1 VSVSIRPL
9 LVPGVALA
17 AVGAVALG
25 PSVVVP
31 SAMTPARP
39 AVEAPVVQMMEV
51 QLAGFAQDLYYALEG
66 WVEFGA
72 QVLQDFFFWN
82 PEFAAQIGNLYTT
95 LQPIVERVVILVINL
110 IEGPAD
116 ILGTLTGLASGIF
129 GLPVLSAASVP
140 AALAAARTGDGPRA
154 AAATLPDDPDAA
166 PAELAPTEL
175 APAEAAPA
183 GAAPTDAAP
192 TEAAPTEAAPTGAA
206 PTEAATQVP
215 PAEAASEV
223 VAEVAPVEVS
233 VPAAVSRA
241 ERGRAA
247 RSARQAAPAAAA
259 TEAAAPVQD
268 VDEASVATSQAE
280 APGISRASRGA
291 PVKAAG
297 QTRSTAKAAR

>member
-1 VSVSIRPL
+1 MSVSIRPL

-39 AVEAPVVQMMEV
+39 VVEAPVVQMPEV

-175 APAEAAPA
+175 AP
-183 GAAPTDAAP
+183 
-192 TEAAPTEAAPTGAA
+192 TEAAPTEAATQA
-206 PTEAATQVP
+206 PQ
-215 PAEAASEV
+215 AEAAQF
-223 VAEVAPVEVS
+223 VAEVVPVEVS

-259 TEAAAPVQD
+259 TEAAGPVQG

-280 APGISRASRGA
+280 APGISRASRAA
-291 PVKAAG
+291 PGKAAG